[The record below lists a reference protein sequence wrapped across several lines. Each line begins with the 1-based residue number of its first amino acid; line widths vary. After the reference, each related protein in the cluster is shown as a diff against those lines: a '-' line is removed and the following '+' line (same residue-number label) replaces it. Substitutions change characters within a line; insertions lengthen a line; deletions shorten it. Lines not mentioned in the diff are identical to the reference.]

1 MKRWRRPP
9 LQHPLPPALA
19 QAVESLCTALTAG
32 STRSYNMVVHNFLV
46 YLGAT
51 YPEVTGLEQLRRDP
65 HILGWMAYLRAQN
78 PPLATTTCIGRF
90 FALRT
95 IFHELARTRH
105 LAELAYLL
113 LREDIPRSPHT
124 LPRPLTAEQD
134 QLLEQE
140 FIRRNDL
147 GGNVFLLL
155 RYTGMRIG
163 ECADLSYDCLHSTGP
178 KPMGDSRPPRQ
189 TQDRTHGPRRCLRP

>member
-1 MKRWRRPP
+1 
-9 LQHPLPPALA
+9 
-19 QAVESLCTALTAG
+19 
-32 STRSYNMVVHNFLV
+32 MVVHNFLV

-95 IFHELARTRH
+95 IFHELARTGH

-113 LREDIPRSPHT
+113 LREDIPRSSVILYIACASSALWILC
-124 LPRPLTAEQD
+124 LPMDGFWRVPEA
-134 QLLEQE
+134 
-140 FIRRNDL
+140 
-147 GGNVFLLL
+147 
-155 RYTGMRIG
+155 
-163 ECADLSYDCLHSTGP
+163 
-178 KPMGDSRPPRQ
+178 K
-189 TQDRTHGPRRCLRP
+189 